1 MLGRCA
7 RGVLFASA
15 GLGMGLLTLAGCDGE
30 FGRTGGPIGNEAQ
43 EAADLAGDLGGTSPA
58 GAPGADSPAQP
69 TPESSETMPA
79 PATPSA
85 GEAESS
91 SHVGKQTKEV
101 LNAKELAGDPNWTVA
116 ASDPTQVRGFSAAGT
131 AYNRAAA
138 LGGTANLETWIKLE
152 HASNGT
158 YPTYAQLTDYIAK
171 NPVDMPALRVYQ
183 HYGYDEA
190 TGQVVILENQ
200 AEKKERQGSL
210 GIE

>member
-1 MLGRCA
+1 M
-7 RGVLFASA
+7 
-15 GLGMGLLTLAGCDGE
+15 
-30 FGRTGGPIGNEAQ
+30 
-43 EAADLAGDLGGTSPA
+43 
-58 GAPGADSPAQP
+58 P
-69 TPESSETMPA
+69 T
-79 PATPSA
+79 PATPSG

-101 LNAKELAGDPNWTVA
+101 LNAKELASDPNWTVA

-158 YPTYAQLTDYIAK
+158 YPTYAQLVDYIGK

-183 HYGYDEA
+183 HYGYDEE